1 MYFSKLQN
9 IFVQIENVYLFK
21 LRNVFVQIVIF
32 LSPNYTIYLSS
43 YENIFVLNQVVLALL
58 LLLPL
63 PSPGAGQHLLSIPR
77 QPRTQSE

>member
-1 MYFSKLQN
+1 M
-9 IFVQIENVYLFK
+9 YLFE
-21 LRNVFVQIVIF
+21 LQNVFVQIAKYICPIYTMF
-32 LSPNYTIYLSS
+32 LHNYQ
-43 YENIFVLNQVVLALL
+43 NIIVLNQVLLALL

>member
-1 MYFSKLQN
+1 MTCLK
-9 IFVQIENVYLFK
+9 FVVAGERRMRWEGRGGGGVAGLEVGGLKQ
-21 LRNVFVQIVIF
+21 
-32 LSPNYTIYLSS
+32 
-43 YENIFVLNQVVLALL
+43 VLLALL

>member
-1 MYFSKLQN
+1 MIELVVAGDRRMRWEGWGGGGVAGLVGGFKQVHQ
-9 IFVQIENVYLFK
+9 VQVH
-21 LRNVFVQIVIF
+21 
-32 LSPNYTIYLSS
+32 
-43 YENIFVLNQVVLALL
+43 LALL

>member
-1 MYFSKLQN
+1 MRWEGWGGGGVAGLEGGSHLKQ
-9 IFVQIENVYLFK
+9 
-21 LRNVFVQIVIF
+21 
-32 LSPNYTIYLSS
+32 
-43 YENIFVLNQVVLALL
+43 VLLALT

>member
-1 MYFSKLQN
+1 MRWEGRGGGGVAGLEVGGSHLKQ
-9 IFVQIENVYLFK
+9 
-21 LRNVFVQIVIF
+21 
-32 LSPNYTIYLSS
+32 
-43 YENIFVLNQVVLALL
+43 VLLALL

>member
-1 MYFSKLQN
+1 MRWEGWGGGRVAGLVGGFKQVHL
-9 IFVQIENVYLFK
+9 VQVH
-21 LRNVFVQIVIF
+21 
-32 LSPNYTIYLSS
+32 
-43 YENIFVLNQVVLALL
+43 LALL